1 MNNNNSAN
9 TGTYESSDRMN
20 QPPNVISTKDLAY
33 LTDALSWELIAF
45 KKCRQFASFCTDP
58 EIQREIDSIGQMH
71 QQHYTQLLGYL
82 QSNPNQNYLQ

>member
-1 MNNNNSAN
+1 MSPNNSAN
-9 TGTYESSDRMN
+9 TGTYESSERMN

-33 LTDALSWELIAF
+33 LTDALSWELLAF

-58 EIQREIDSIGQMH
+58 EIQQEIDRTGQMH
-71 QQHYTQLLGYL
+71 QQHYQRLLGYL